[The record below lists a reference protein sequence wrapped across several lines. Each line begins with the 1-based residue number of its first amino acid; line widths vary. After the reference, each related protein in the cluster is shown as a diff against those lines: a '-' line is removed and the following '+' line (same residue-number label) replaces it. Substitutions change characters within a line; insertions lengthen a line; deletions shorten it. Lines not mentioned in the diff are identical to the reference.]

1 MPAAPSNSASS
12 VCAAAERGLGG
23 RHRFL
28 ERAGVAGDHPL
39 GELGLGDL
47 QLHGGIVDRAVG
59 GGDRRGAGLLG
70 DDELALGLGVGLLG
84 LGGGDVE
91 GGDPFRRVRLAGV
104 GIDRSRGA
112 GRIADGHGRVAHGA
126 CRVAGGPGAGDL
138 LVLHEA
144 SLPGVGLGVGH
155 GLPSAVDRLLEL
167 QALRLGHRLLGIRQ
181 GGLGVGHAPLR
192 RR

>member
-1 MPAAPSNSASS
+1 M
-12 VCAAAERGLGG
+12 
-23 RHRFL
+23 
-28 ERAGVAGDHPL
+28 
-39 GELGLGDL
+39 
-47 QLHGGIVDRAVG
+47 HGGIVDRAVG

-91 GGDPFRRVRLAGV
+91 GRDPFRRVGLAGV
-104 GIDRSRGA
+104 GIDRSGGA

-126 CRVAGGPGAGDL
+126 RRVAGGPGTGDL

-144 SLPGVGLGVGH
+144 CLPGVGLGVGH

-167 QALRLGHRLLGIRQ
+167 QALRLGHRALGIRQ

-192 RR
+192 GGDGLARRRQLAALLV